1 MDNSLAIYLKEIGKF
16 PLLNKEQELELGRRI
31 KDEGDEDARQL
42 MINSNLRLVVSIAK
56 PFKNIYTS
64 MSLED
69 LIAEGTT
76 GLITA
81 VEKYDYTMGYRFS
94 TCAVPWIK
102 QAIMKSIIDKSRVIR
117 IPAHIVQKF
126 NQEKKAYEELTRELG
141 REPDSAEIAK
151 KMGISIEELNDLRTW
166 KQNTVSLS
174 TPINDEEDNTLEDLC
189 EDTHSETPVEY
200 VEKQSQHEFVMKM
213 IRELDDRTKKIFK
226 LRYGLGEEGDD
237 DIYFEEHTLEEIGEI
252 LVPHLTRERVRQII
266 VKTQQELKMKYS
278 KQWESFTPII

>member
-126 NQEKKAYEELTRELG
+126 NQEKKAYEDLTRELG

-151 KMGISIEELNDLRTW
+151 KMGITVEELNDLRTW

-189 EDTHSETPVEY
+189 EDTHTETPVEY

-213 IRELDDRTKKIFK
+213 ISGLDDRTKKIFK

-237 DIYFEEHTLEEIGEI
+237 EIYFEEHTLEEIGEI
-252 LVPHLTRERVRQII
+252 LTPHLTRERVRQII

-278 KQWESFTPII
+278 K